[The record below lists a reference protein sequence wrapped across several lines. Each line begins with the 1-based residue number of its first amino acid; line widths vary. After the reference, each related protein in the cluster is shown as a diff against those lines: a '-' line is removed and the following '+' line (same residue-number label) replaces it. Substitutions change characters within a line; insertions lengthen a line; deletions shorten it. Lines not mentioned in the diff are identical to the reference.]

1 MKDYA
6 EGALKPGGGLSSLWN
21 LCLLSLTALSRS
33 PVKIYKVPGGFG
45 SKPCDAPPPL
55 HNFLKFHAHRPELS
69 SAYLDQANSGFLPG
83 PGARLLTVC
92 VSRNM
97 VLKSPRGLTAPAF
110 FPARW
115 GLRIPRRV
123 RPREWPRSPLPGCTP
138 CLSQRPI
145 VCVLRAPETPPVQR
159 ATQRAPA
166 GQAAPAVQ
174 DPPSPA

>member
-1 MKDYA
+1 MGDSPPFGTCA
-6 EGALKPGGGLSSLWN
+6 CLVSPPSPGALLKFTRYLG
-21 LCLLSLTALSRS
+21 ALAQSH
-33 PVKIYKVPGGFG
+33 VT
-45 SKPCDAPPPL
+45 PPPL

-123 RPREWPRSPLPGCTP
+123 RPKEWPRSPLPGCTP